1 MKGNSSLG
9 TELRLPT
16 ICQSKQISLCQT
28 PKPADKITLV
38 FDLECA
44 NLWPHIDERKIHPV
58 RVTEVIL
65 FRVSTLFPGTKKSP
79 EDLPFVVWP
88 SFVLFCLRF
97 YRVSNFR
104 ASVMV
109 FHQHKSARLLQG
121 GART

>member
-58 RVTEVIL
+58 RVTEVLLLRI
-65 FRVSTLFPGTKKSP
+65 STPFPSSKKAA
-79 EDLPFVVWP
+79 EDLPVVLWP
-88 SFVLFCLRF
+88 DFALFRLRV
-97 YRVSNFR
+97 Y
-104 ASVMV
+104 
-109 FHQHKSARLLQG
+109 
-121 GART
+121 